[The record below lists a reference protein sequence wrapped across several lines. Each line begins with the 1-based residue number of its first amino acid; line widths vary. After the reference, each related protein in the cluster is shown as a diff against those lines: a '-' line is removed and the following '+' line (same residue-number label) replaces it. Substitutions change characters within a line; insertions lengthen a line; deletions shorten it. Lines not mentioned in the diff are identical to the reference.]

1 MIHIPGKE
9 NVTDYMSRHALPD
22 SERTGVEKHV
32 RADTQAGHAVVLEK
46 IATETEQDA
55 ELQHFKHAMH
65 TGAWDK
71 KDPIL
76 RPYIDI
82 QGESENVILRL
93 NKIVPPEN
101 LRAKIV

>member
-1 MIHIPGKE
+1 MQNLGFTMIHIPGKE

-22 SERTGVEKHV
+22 SEMTGVEKHV
-32 RADTQAGHAVVLEK
+32 RAVAQADHAVVLEK

-65 TGAWDK
+65 TGAWEN

-82 QGESENVILRL
+82 QGELYESENVIL
-93 NKIVPPEN
+93 
-101 LRAKIV
+101 